1 MIMHGNSL
9 KKVNILLVED
19 NPADQR
25 LVREALKDGKIA
37 NNLHIV
43 DDGVKALQYLRKEG
57 EYASAPVPD
66 LVLLDLNLPRKDGR
80 EVLHEVKSDKNLR
93 HIPIAVMTVSADE
106 KDVWAAYGNCANC
119 YIQKPLNFERFTEIV
134 RCIENFWFTIVRLPG
149 KGR

>member
-1 MIMHGNSL
+1 MMHQNLS
-9 KKVNILLVED
+9 KKVEILLVED

-25 LVREALKDGKIA
+25 LVKEALKDGKIT

-43 DDGVKALQYLRKEG
+43 DDGVKAIQYLRKEG

-80 EVLHEVKSDKNLR
+80 EVLHEVKSDIGLR
-93 HIPIAVMTVSADE
+93 HIPVVVMTVSADE

-134 RCIENFWFTIVRLPG
+134 RSVEDFWFTIVRLPG